1 MAEMNSNGRA
11 AGRVRLRS
19 ILCCLGIGAL
29 FASLQA
35 APADRQL
42 ETITVEAK
50 RQLEHQVDQFVQTVV
65 VHHFGEALMRWDTAV
80 CPLVA
85 GLSKEQGEFVLQRL
99 SVAAKNAGAPLAP
112 EKCAANFFVLV
123 TSKADQIL
131 KELKQKS
138 PRLFDTRHGVGGL
151 QHFMA
156 TERPVRVW
164 YNSEDEGD
172 AGAGLAVVAAF
183 IGGSGTSGG
192 GVTGLPSPSAAGSA
206 SGSYRMPNS
215 RLTLTVQKNI
225 NSVIIVV
232 DLPQMSGVNVG
243 QMADYAA
250 VVGLADINLD
260 RTVDSAPSILRLFSD
275 RADTPR
281 DGMSPWDQ
289 ALLKSLYSTSPRS
302 VTQLSAVETKM
313 VENIIAAQH

>member
-1 MAEMNSNGRA
+1 
-11 AGRVRLRS
+11 
-19 ILCCLGIGAL
+19 
-29 FASLQA
+29 
-35 APADRQL
+35 
-42 ETITVEAK
+42 
-50 RQLEHQVDQFVQTVV
+50 
-65 VHHFGEALMRWDTAV
+65 
-80 CPLVA
+80 
-85 GLSKEQGEFVLQRL
+85 
-99 SVAAKNAGAPLAP
+99 
-112 EKCAANFFVLV
+112 
-123 TSKADQIL
+123 
-131 KELKQKS
+131 
-138 PRLFDTRHGVGGL
+138 
-151 QHFMA
+151 
-156 TERPVRVW
+156 
-164 YNSEDEGD
+164 
-172 AGAGLAVVAAF
+172 
-183 IGGSGTSGG
+183 
-192 GVTGLPSPSAAGSA
+192 
-206 SGSYRMPNS
+206 MPNS
-215 RLTLTVQKNI
+215 RLTLTVQKSI